1 MIQGHRKLLVKGG
14 LHYPRSPKVNAEP
27 LHLWPSMIFGENP
40 LEVGEEVLPQHS
52 KTAQKMTLELLK
64 FITGATLET

>member
-1 MIQGHRKLLVKGG
+1 MVQGHRKLLVKAVLLPSILKGQRG
-14 LHYPRSPKVNAEP
+14 AATP
-27 LHLWPSMIFGENP
+27 LAFYDLGKTPF
-40 LEVGEEVLPQHS
+40 EVGEEVLPQHS